1 MNRLSVWQTDM
12 KYLLDTHVL
21 LWWLANDEELTPDHQ
36 RTIRNKRNTC
46 FISAATV
53 WEISIKTGLGKL
65 VVPEEYLEVARS
77 QGFLELP
84 ISWTHAQGVKQL
96 PDHHKDPFDRLL
108 ISQALSEGMTLLTVD
123 ENIRKYQLPTV

>member
-1 MNRLSVWQTDM
+1 M

-21 LWWLANDEELTPDHQ
+21 LWWLANDEELTPDHRQ
-36 RTIRNKRNTC
+36 IIRNKRNTC

-53 WEISIKTGLGKL
+53 WEICIKAGLGKL
-65 VVPEEYLEVARS
+65 VVAEEYLDVARA

-84 ISWTHAQGVKQL
+84 ISWNHTQGIKQL
-96 PDHHKDPFDRLL
+96 PDYHKDPFDRLL

-123 ENIRKYQLPTV
+123 ENIKKYQVPVA

>member
-1 MNRLSVWQTDM
+1 M

-21 LWWLANDEELTPDHQ
+21 LWWLANDPALTPDH
-36 RTIRNKRNTC
+36 RRVIIDKRNVC

-53 WEISIKTGLGKL
+53 WEIGIKAGLGKL
-65 VVPEEYLEVARS
+65 EIAGEYLEVARS

-84 ISWTHAQGVKQL
+84 ISWAHAQLVRQL

-108 ISQALSEGMTLLTVD
+108 ISQTISEGMTLLTVD
-123 ENIRKYQLPTV
+123 ENIRKYNIPVA

>member
-1 MNRLSVWQTDM
+1 M

-21 LWWLANDEELTPDHQ
+21 LWWLANNEELTADHQ
-36 RTIRNKRNTC
+36 RIIRNKRNIC

-53 WEISIKTGLGKL
+53 WEISIKTGLRKL
-65 VVPEEYLEVARS
+65 VVAEEYLEVARS

-84 ISWTHAQGVKQL
+84 ISWTHTQGVKQL

-123 ENIRKYQLPTV
+123 ENIRKYQLPTA

>member
-1 MNRLSVWQTDM
+1 M

-21 LWWLANDEELTPDHQ
+21 LWWLANDEALTPDHL
-36 RTIRNKRNTC
+36 RIIRNKRNTC
-46 FISAATV
+46 YISAATV

-65 VVPEEYLEVARS
+65 VVAEEYLEVARS

-84 ISWTHAQGVKQL
+84 ISWFHTQGVKQL

-123 ENIRKYQLPTV
+123 ENIRKYQLPTA

>member
-1 MNRLSVWQTDM
+1 M

-21 LWWLANDEELTPDHQ
+21 LWWLAKDAELTPDHL
-36 RTIRNKRNTC
+36 RIIRNKRNTC

-65 VVPEEYLEVARS
+65 VVAQEYLEVARS

-84 ISWTHAQGVKQL
+84 ISWIHTQGVKQL

-123 ENIRKYQLPTV
+123 ENIRKYQLPTA